1 MKLNR
6 FVYCFSSYSD
16 NGVTLTIEDNFPIKK
31 IQLIANAESQRR
43 QFYRP
48 IYSIHKSWARRPGST
63 FRAIGLAN
71 FFSGSLFHQ
80 TKSGEGAFYENHNF
94 RNKIA
99 LDPFCGGGTTIIEF
113 NRLGIKTIGIDVN
126 PISWF
131 TTKKELDPFNLN
143 DFDNEA
149 NRLLETVGNHIKQF
163 YKTEC
168 PECDSSK
175 ADIMYTFWVR
185 TIKCPECASDED
197 LFKYYIIGKK
207 KRKHPETMVICPQ
220 CNVLFYSK
228 ENLSK
233 PVSCVNCSN
242 NFIPKLG
249 NCRLKYFTC
258 TKCSS
263 RKRLVDLLN
272 NPQNSLSARQ
282 IAIEFFC
289 PTCGIRDYKPITERD
304 IEKFEEV
311 SAFFEKRKS
320 TLIYPRGSLPE
331 TGKNINNLRNYGF
344 THFSDLFN
352 PRQLLSLSLILEEI
366 IKISDQNVK
375 EYFLAAFSSSLEFH
389 TVICPYNYTMKQIVN
404 VFNFQSFLV
413 PTMFVENNVWGTKKG
428 NGTFLTYLER
438 IRKAKNFC
446 INPFEIAPSNGK
458 ISRIPIIG
466 DKVET
471 TIEKDFNSLVAS
483 NNNSTLLV
491 SDTSEDLE
499 KLGIPKESVDIIAT
513 DPPYFDFISYSELAN
528 FFYVWLKKGLEERYD
543 HFQPDLIETSNEIGS
558 QKKERSFVTRITKVF
573 QECYKVLKPNC
584 PLVFTFHHSNSAA
597 WAMIIEALVKSN
609 FIITASYPIHSEFN
623 ARPAGG
629 RNFDIIIVCRK
640 RCDKATTLT
649 YTSLSELKDEIT
661 NVIDT
666 KSNKEN
672 NYQNIAI
679 WEDILASILPKI
691 TEFIF
696 QNLSIEI
703 KYIIKEIFTMLD
715 KVKIT
720 KE

>member
-1 MKLNR
+1 M
-6 FVYCFSSYSD
+6 
-16 NGVTLTIEDNFPIKK
+16 TIEENFPIEE
-31 IQLIANAESQRR
+31 IQLIAKIESQRR

-48 IYSIHKSWARRPGST
+48 IYSVHKSWARRTGST
-63 FRAIGLAN
+63 FRAIGLSN
-71 FFSGSLFHQ
+71 FYSGPLFENLEI
-80 TKSGEGAFYENHNF
+80 GEGVFYTNHNYS
-94 RNKIA
+94 NKIV
-99 LDPFCGGGTTIIEF
+99 LDPFCGGGTTIVEF
-113 NRLGIKTIGIDVN
+113 IRLGIKAIGIDVN
-126 PISWF
+126 PVSWF
-131 TTKKELDPFNLN
+131 TTKKQIDKFDEALFN
-143 DFDNEA
+143 NEVLSLYKRA
-149 NRLLETVGNHIKQF
+149 GKRIKSF
-163 YKTEC
+163 YKTNC
-168 PECDSSK
+168 PKCNSSK

-185 TIKCPECASDED
+185 KIKCPECASDED

-207 KRKHPETMVICPQ
+207 KREHPETMVICPK
-220 CNVLFYSK
+220 CHFLFYSK
-228 ENLSK
+228 GNLSK
-233 PVSCVNCSN
+233 HVSCMKCNN

-304 IEKFEEV
+304 LEKYEEITDI
-311 SAFFEKRKS
+311 FEKRKS

-331 TGKNINNLRNYGF
+331 IGKNINNLRNYGF

-404 VFNFQSFLV
+404 IFNFQSFLV

-458 ISRIPIIG
+458 ITRIPIKG
-466 DKVET
+466 DQVET
-471 TIEKDFNSLVAS
+471 ILEKDFNSLVV
-483 NNNSTLLV
+483 NDKNSTLLI

-513 DPPYFDFISYSELAN
+513 DPPYFDFISYTELAN
-528 FFYVWLKKGLEERYD
+528 FFYVWLKIGLEERYE
-543 HFQPDLIETSNEIGS
+543 HFRPDLIETSNEIGS
-558 QKKERSFVTRITKVF
+558 QKKEKSFVTRITKVF

-584 PLVFTFHHSNSAA
+584 PLVFTFHHSESTA
-597 WAMIIEALVKSN
+597 WGMIIQALVKSN
-609 FIITASYPIHSEFN
+609 FIITASYPIHSEFK

-640 RCDKATTLT
+640 RCDKTTTLT

-661 NVIDT
+661 DVIDT

-672 NYQNIAI
+672 NYKNIAI

-703 KYIIKEIFTMLD
+703 KYIIKEIFAMLD

-720 KE
+720 ME